1 MSFQERA
8 VEVCR
13 RDLESGVVVETHIR
27 DVLKCKRIDVT
38 SLEEFLNSEFPSSV
52 RWAAARILSVKGRI
66 KEVVKA
72 ALLSEDRESLMN
84 FLSILGKQEDGLEEL
99 AGLLTS
105 DDLMVRDAAVD
116 MFRRAGNVDL
126 LFPLVFDQDDNVV
139 KRIKRYIDEAG
150 QRRQTCSS

>member
-13 RDLESGVVVETHIR
+13 RDFESGAVVETHIR
-27 DVLKCKRIDVT
+27 DVLKSKRVDVT
-38 SLEEFLNSEFPSSV
+38 TLEAFLNSEHPSSV

-84 FLSILGKQEDGLEEL
+84 FLSIMGKNKDGLEEL
-99 AGLLTS
+99 EGLLTS
-105 DDLMVRDAAVD
+105 EDLMVRDATID
-116 MFRRAGNVDL
+116 MFRRAGNVGV
-126 LFPLVFDQDDNVV
+126 LFPLVFDQDDVVV

-150 QRRQTCSS
+150 QCRETRST